1 MRTWRIRRRTIRE
14 WEKSFRKL
22 FFYKAIV
29 IHMRAREREQFH
41 NRSRNNPKRWTC
53 TTTNVPSEHDVIK
66 RKFCQQPPKFLFL
79 SSLSL
84 IHSTLCDNIKALL
97 SVMIFPHIFALS
109 TAAAVAAETENGS
122 SEVLKKKTKGKVQIS
137 SSSGYSEST
146 SININFVVHHRWND
160 FSRSLQTFFF
170 VCISE
175 STGRQQSKL
184 YEQHFLIKHSH
195 KKKLCS
201 SCLISTFF
209 LFSLSSLDQ
218 NWFSFL

>member
-1 MRTWRIRRRTIRE
+1 MGKE
-14 WEKSFRKL
+14 LSEA
-22 FFYKAIV
+22 FFLQSDCYTHASG
-29 IHMRAREREQFH
+29 REQFH

-84 IHSTLCDNIKALL
+84 VHSTLCDNIKALL

-160 FSRSLQTFFF
+160 FSRSLQTFFSFIF